1 MIAPP
6 RPPAQDELEA
16 LIKEARARQLRR
28 RLLGAAGVAIA
39 VAIGLGLYAVIAGG
53 TSGST
58 SGNSSNRSTA
68 APSCR
73 STQLAAQTNFEGG
86 GGQPIL
92 GGGVMIYNTS
102 RSKCSLPQRAPV
114 VLLSSGNR
122 QVPIK
127 QFFNPGLDEN
137 VQTAPLL
144 AHHQVGEVHVL
155 WSNWCANPA
164 TVMTLRFGHGV
175 QVTARVNTQ
184 PSCNNRAYRTK
195 FSTGRTLTR
204 RS

>member
-6 RPPAQDELEA
+6 KPPEHEELEA
-16 LIKEARARQLRR
+16 LIKEARERQLRR

-39 VAIGLGLYAVIAGG
+39 VAISLGLYFLIAGG

-73 STQLAAQTNFEGG
+73 STQLAAQTNFEHA

-92 GGGVMIYNTS
+92 GGAVMIYNTS
-102 RSKCSLPQRAPV
+102 PSKCSLPHQAPV
-114 VLLSSGNR
+114 VLLSSGSR

-127 QFFNPGLDEN
+127 QFANSALNDPHNG
-137 VQTAPLL
+137 PLL
-144 AHHQVGEVHVL
+144 ANGAFAKVNVI

-164 TVMTLRFGHGV
+164 TAVTLRFGHGA
-175 QVTARVNTQ
+175 QVTARLITQ
-184 PSCNNRAYRTK
+184 PSCSNPSEPTTFA
-195 FSTGRTLTR
+195 TGRTLTR
-204 RS
+204 T